1 MAALWADKSKLIK
14 FNLKEY
20 VVWWVAFSV
29 PAGSS
34 FSLIG
39 AAGRTTLPVEPGGT
53 LQGVSPLV
61 CFLGGGIIV
70 APWFG
75 RRVDVE
81 GGYACLHIS
90 SAGPR

>member
-1 MAALWADKSKLIK
+1 MAAYGRTNRKLIK
-14 FNLKEY
+14 FNLEY
-20 VVWWVAFSV
+20 YIIRWVAFSV

-34 FSLIG
+34 FSFVG
-39 AAGRTTLPVEPGGT
+39 AAGRTTLPVESGGA

-61 CFLGGGIIV
+61 CFLGGDVIV

-81 GGYACLHIS
+81 GGHARLHIS
-90 SAGPR
+90 STGPR